1 MNNFFTFGPV
11 IHTLNSTVEITSSS
25 KPTYLRKP
33 ESMAAFLDFPEE
45 LILEVVGFVLPENLE
60 NFAQSC
66 KRIRSA
72 ACSALKQH
80 RQLIR
85 QHSLMKTEGGCTISK
100 TLKEVLVNPVI
111 GHYIYS

>member
-1 MNNFFTFGPV
+1 
-11 IHTLNSTVEITSSS
+11 
-25 KPTYLRKP
+25 
-33 ESMAAFLDFPEE
+33 MAAFLDFPEE